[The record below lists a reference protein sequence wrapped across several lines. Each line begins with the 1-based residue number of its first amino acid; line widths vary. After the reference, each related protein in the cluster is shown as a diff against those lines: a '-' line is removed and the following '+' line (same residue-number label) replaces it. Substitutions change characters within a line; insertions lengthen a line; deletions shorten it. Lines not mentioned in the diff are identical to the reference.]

1 MANLNPLQLLS
12 MIKNGGPQAV
22 AQQLF
27 QNNFSSN
34 SEMQNLM
41 QMAIKGDSQ
50 GIQRF
55 AQQFFGQ
62 QGRDFNT
69 ELASL
74 MQFVKGGKTN
84 L

>member
-1 MANLNPLQLLS
+1 MANLNPMQLLS
-12 MIKNGGPQAV
+12 MIRNGGPQMV

-34 SEMQNLM
+34 ADMQNLM
-41 QMAIKGDSQ
+41 QMANRGDSQ

-62 QGRDFNT
+62 QGRDFNS
-69 ELASL
+69 EFSNFL
-74 MQFVKGGKTN
+74 N
-84 L
+84 LFRGR

>member
-1 MANLNPLQLLS
+1 MANLSPIQLLS
-12 MIKNGGPQAV
+12 MIKSGGPQAV

-34 SEMQNLM
+34 SDMQALM
-41 QMAIKGDSQ
+41 QMANRGDSQ

-62 QGRDFNT
+62 QGRDFNS
-69 ELASL
+69 ELSNL
-74 MQFVKGGKTN
+74 MQLIRGR
-84 L
+84 

>member
-1 MANLNPLQLLS
+1 MANLNPMQLLS
-12 MIKNGGPQAV
+12 MIRSGGPQAV

-34 SEMQNLM
+34 GDMQNLM
-41 QMAIKGDSQ
+41 QMAVRGDSQ

-55 AQQFFGQ
+55 AQKFFGQ

-69 ELASL
+69 EFSSFLSL
-74 MQFVKGGKTN
+74 VRGR
-84 L
+84 

>member
-1 MANLNPLQLLS
+1 MANLNPMQLLS
-12 MIKNGGPQAV
+12 MIRNGGPQMV

-34 SEMQNLM
+34 ADMQNLM
-41 QMAIKGDSQ
+41 QMANRGDSQ

-62 QGRDFNT
+62 QGRDFNS
-69 ELASL
+69 EFSNFL
-74 MQFVKGGKTN
+74 N
-84 L
+84 LIRGR

>member
-1 MANLNPLQLLS
+1 MANLNPMQLLS
-12 MIKNGGPQAV
+12 MIRNGGPQMV

-34 SEMQNLM
+34 ADMQNLM
-41 QMAIKGDSQ
+41 QMANRGDSQ

-62 QGRDFNT
+62 QGRDFNS
-69 ELASL
+69 EFSNFL
-74 MQFVKGGKTN
+74 N
-84 L
+84 LIGRR

>member
-1 MANLNPLQLLS
+1 MANLNPMQLLS
-12 MIKNGGPQAV
+12 MIRNGGPQMV

-34 SEMQNLM
+34 ANMQNLM
-41 QMAIKGDSQ
+41 QMANRGDSQ

-62 QGRDFNT
+62 QGRDFNS
-69 ELASL
+69 EFSNFL
-74 MQFVKGGKTN
+74 N
-84 L
+84 LIRGR

>member
-1 MANLNPLQLLS
+1 MANLNPMQLLS
-12 MIKNGGPQAV
+12 MIRSGGPQMV

-34 SEMQNLM
+34 ADMQNLM
-41 QMAIKGDSQ
+41 QMANRGDSQ

-62 QGRDFNT
+62 QGRDFNS
-69 ELASL
+69 EFSNFL
-74 MQFVKGGKTN
+74 N
-84 L
+84 LIRGR

>member
-1 MANLNPLQLLS
+1 MANLNPMQLLS
-12 MIKNGGPQAV
+12 MIRNGGPQMV

-34 SEMQNLM
+34 ADMQNLM
-41 QMAIKGDSQ
+41 QMANRGDSQ

-62 QGRDFNT
+62 QGRDFNS
-69 ELASL
+69 EFSNFLNL
-74 MQFVKGGKTN
+74 IRGK
-84 L
+84 